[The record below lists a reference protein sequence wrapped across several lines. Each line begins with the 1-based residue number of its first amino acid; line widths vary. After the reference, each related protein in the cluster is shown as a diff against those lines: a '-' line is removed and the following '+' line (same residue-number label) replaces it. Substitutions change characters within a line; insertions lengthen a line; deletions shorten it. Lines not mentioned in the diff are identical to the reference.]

1 MKKVHNL
8 LTRPEELRKKLE
20 SPSFRH
26 DFVQWSKSHLC
37 GQQNRHSRSKSPNE
51 HSKKQF
57 GPSLS
62 KNNNNSSKEN
72 IIPNPI
78 SKSSS
83 LSKKS
88 INATKGLIQPKLKT
102 SDKTQKRKGQS
113 QSQSHFNSFNSL
125 HHNRSLDESSG

>member
-1 MKKVHNL
+1 MKKVQNL
-8 LTRPEELRKKLE
+8 LTKPEELRKKLE

-26 DFVQWSKSHLC
+26 DLVQWSKSNLC

-51 HSKKQF
+51 FSKKQL

-62 KNNNNSSKEN
+62 KNNHNSSKEN

-78 SKSSS
+78 CKSSS

-88 INATKGLIQPKLKT
+88 INPSKGFLQPKLKP
-102 SDKTQKRKGQS
+102 SDKSQKRKGQS
-113 QSQSHFNSFNSL
+113 QSQSHFNSLNSI
-125 HHNRSLDESSG
+125 HHNRSLD